1 MLNEIEIKV
10 NELNR
15 VLERFTSEKHSCT
28 AKLSEINIPQGKSR
42 KLFFEVVERHEVV
55 ERQPVESEKEFQKI
69 EIMYDSVAN
78 TLRISADAL
87 ECPTAFIVKGVKAVV
102 ER

>member
-1 MLNEIEIKV
+1 MLNEIETKV

-42 KLFFEVVERHEVV
+42 KLFFEVVER
-55 ERQPVESEKEFQKI
+55 
-69 EIMYDSVAN
+69 
-78 TLRISADAL
+78 
-87 ECPTAFIVKGVKAVV
+87 
-102 ER
+102 